1 MYEILVLHICAFLP
15 AFHSECIYCMLLAW
29 MYIVFVNV
37 SHQVSDLRTSSHK
50 WRGSGVTECMYSI
63 VHHNLYN
70 NLNYIYSTK
79 WWRMSQQQLN
89 STQTRGKTN
98 ELSRRLTSCERERH
112 WAPHNLASSE
122 LDSERTASIFNI
134 TFVKLSAFEF
144 NLFITYNISEKSK
157 LLVTSLFINY
167 IIDWSTYSKNLNN
180 WTVNLD
186 LQLVIVP
193 HYSIT

>member
-37 SHQVSDLRTSSHK
+37 SHKVSDLRTSSHK

-98 ELSRRLTSCERERH
+98 ELSRRLTSCERERL
-112 WAPHNLASSE
+112 WAPPNLVSSE
-122 LDSERTASIFNI
+122 LDSERTASHLILLLWNYLYLNLTCLLRTIEVRNLNYLWRHYLLI
-134 TFVKLSAFEF
+134 TLLTEVHTARTWITEQWIL
-144 NLFITYNISEKSK
+144 TYN
-157 LLVTSLFINY
+157 
-167 IIDWSTYSKNLNN
+167 WS
-180 WTVNLD
+180 
-186 LQLVIVP
+186 
-193 HYSIT
+193 